1 MNNFIKATFKDV
13 VKLVLANMGILIVW
27 QMIFFAIYKFDSD
40 NGLVVIFEVYGIL
53 LFTAQIYYALIWS
66 AISVIPSLIGFLLY
80 KNSIDKTK
88 RFMGF
93 VIATF
98 VMVGIHV
105 GVVGYVYIYFLVK
118 GINVWLHLIPVIIS
132 AIILIQT
139 IKKVNTSYKTIVGN
153 TYVGANVYPTNNY
166 PMSQYN
172 YGYNNVNNNQMY
184 QQYYNNANNNQENNF
199 SQPYNT
205 VR

>member
-1 MNNFIKATFKDV
+1 MNYFVKNTFKDV
-13 VKLVLANMGILIVW
+13 VKLVLANLGILLVW
-27 QMIFFAIYKFDSD
+27 QMIFFAIYKLDSD

-53 LFTAQIYYALIWS
+53 LFIAQIYYAMIWS

-88 RFMGF
+88 KFMGF

-98 VMVGIHV
+98 VMVGIYV
-105 GVVGYVYIYFLVK
+105 VIVGYIYISMFVA
-118 GINVWLHLIPVIIS
+118 GFNVWLHLIPVIIS
-132 AIILIQT
+132 AIILIMT
-139 IKKVNTSYKTIVGN
+139 IKKVSASYKTISGN
-153 TYVGANVYPTNNY
+153 AYAGANVYPVNNY
-166 PMSQYN
+166 HMNQYN
-172 YGYNNVNNNQMY
+172 NGYNNANNQMNP
-184 QQYYNNANNNQENNF
+184 QYYNNANYNQGNVS